1 MMFLSNLKMFLKKPF
16 WPLNARRESN
26 KEYSFVMKII
36 KLTGIDCSNLNI
48 K

>member
-1 MMFLSNLKMFLKKPF
+1 MMFLSNLKMCLKKA
-16 WPLNARRESN
+16 LLAIKARRESN